1 MRQTQSP
8 CSLWFK
14 LKEKDI
20 KIVTTN
26 IPIHTF
32 NGNCMITDSEV
43 TQWGPTL
50 CDPMDHTVHGILQA
64 RILDWVALP
73 FSQLSHR
80 GSPRMLEWVA
90 YCFSRGIFLTQ
101 ELNQGLLLCR
111 QILYQL
117 SHQGSPTLKDTVSTN
132 SYCVCTLPN
141 VLPIFF
147 CHWHSLAYNARYLS
161 GRKILRCVTK
171 CRAQSHRH

>member
-1 MRQTQSP
+1 MYV
-8 CSLWFK
+8 K
-14 LKEKDI
+14 
-20 KIVTTN
+20 VT
-26 IPIHTF
+26 PS
-32 NGNCMITDSEV
+32 C
-43 TQWGPTL
+43 PTL

-117 SHQGSPTLKDTVSTN
+117 SYEGST
-132 SYCVCTLPN
+132 
-141 VLPIFF
+141 
-147 CHWHSLAYNARYLS
+147 
-161 GRKILRCVTK
+161 
-171 CRAQSHRH
+171 